1 VRSVVS
7 LADYRAEPAGE
18 FVTVLDALHDAR
30 RTANEIR
37 ADLLRTR
44 MRTRTLLGETRRHR
58 QRMERQLRLFA
69 ERAVARPS

>member
-1 VRSVVS
+1 VSGVVS

-18 FVTVLDALHDAR
+18 VVTVLDALDDAR

-44 MRTRTLLGETRRHR
+44 MRTRTLLGATRRHR
-58 QRMERQLRLFA
+58 RRMEQQLRLLA
-69 ERAVARPS
+69 ERAAAKPS